1 MFPSSISLQLIA
13 AVLRQADELPRHFE
27 RSKLLIK
34 NIQIDDLGGD
44 PFADPMWIPTLDICK
59 LDCDKATEYC
69 VENEELKQQCKKM
82 PEECIQLLHEKQM
95 VDKFFDD

>member
-1 MFPSSISLQLIA
+1 MSSWYLYLLLFTLITLLQAQSEDNAEFLFQNAKIC
-13 AVLRQADELPRHFE
+13 
-27 RSKLLIK
+27 
-34 NIQIDDLGGD
+34 GD